1 MISISDRSLL
11 VSYFVI
17 LRISRKLARSST
29 SNHIQMT
36 TKFKETAK
44 SCMVFEERA
53 STPPEIRKYRRS
65 TNLEPGMRFK
75 HHGVVDDYQSMNLDE
90 KIYGMTESNRSRIGA
105 SDLIN
110 HPKPTELERINTI
123 KAEKV
128 YKQQNR
134 EPLGHIPDRGY
145 KLPEKFTVG
154 ENNLKCKFIRYG

>member
-1 MISISDRSLL
+1 MM
-11 VSYFVI
+11 Y
-17 LRISRKLARSST
+17 
-29 SNHIQMT
+29 
-36 TKFKETAK
+36 
-44 SCMVFEERA
+44 EERA

-90 KIYGMTESNRSRIGA
+90 KIYGITEDGRSRIGA

-110 HPKPTELERINTI
+110 HRKPTELERINQI

-134 EPLGHIPDRGY
+134 EPLGRMPDRGY
-145 KLPEKFTVG
+145 VLPDKYTIG
-154 ENNLKCKFIRYG
+154 ALR

>member
-1 MISISDRSLL
+1 MSQAL
-11 VSYFVI
+11 
-17 LRISRKLARSST
+17 
-29 SNHIQMT
+29 
-36 TKFKETAK
+36 KETAK

-65 TNLEPGMRFK
+65 TNLEPGRRFK
-75 HHGVVDDYQSMNLDE
+75 HHGVVDDYDSMNLDE
-90 KIYGMTESNRSRIGA
+90 KVYGITENNRSRIGA

-134 EPLGHIPDRGY
+134 EPLGRIPDRGY
-145 KLPEKFTVG
+145 VLPDKYTVG
-154 ENNLKCKFIRYG
+154 KTFPIF

>member
-1 MISISDRSLL
+1 MR
-11 VSYFVI
+11 
-17 LRISRKLARSST
+17 
-29 SNHIQMT
+29 
-36 TKFKETAK
+36 ETAK
-44 SCMVFEERA
+44 ECMMMDERP

-65 TNLEPGMRFK
+65 TNLEPGRRFK
-75 HHGVVDDYQSMNLDE
+75 HHGVVDDYGSMELDD
-90 KIYGMTESNRSRIGA
+90 KIYGITENGRYRIGA

-145 KLPEKFTVG
+145 VLPEKYTVG
-154 ENNLKCKFIRYG
+154 KFLLR

>member
-1 MISISDRSLL
+1 MR
-11 VSYFVI
+11 
-17 LRISRKLARSST
+17 
-29 SNHIQMT
+29 
-36 TKFKETAK
+36 ETAK
-44 SCMVFEERA
+44 GCMMYEERA

-75 HHGVVDDYQSMNLDE
+75 HHGVVDDYQNMDLDD
-90 KIYGMTESNRSRIGA
+90 KVYGITEHGRNRIGA

-145 KLPEKFTVG
+145 ILPDKYTVG
-154 ENNLKCKFIRYG
+154 KPYNFCDMWRQYENILMCTQFN

>member
-1 MISISDRSLL
+1 LQSFELVFLNETSVLGLGNGSDKMTSK
-11 VSYFVI
+11 
-17 LRISRKLARSST
+17 LR
-29 SNHIQMT
+29 
-36 TKFKETAK
+36 ETAK
-44 SCMVFEERA
+44 ECMMYEERA

-90 KIYGMTESNRSRIGA
+90 KIYGITEDGRSRIGA

-110 HPKPTELERINTI
+110 HRKPTELERINQI

-134 EPLGHIPDRGY
+134 EPLGRMPDRGY
-145 KLPEKFTVG
+145 VLPDKYTIG
-154 ENNLKCKFIRYG
+154 TIHNT